1 MWSWKTRARHKP
13 LRIFLH
19 TQRQPSRR
27 CRGRDNT
34 RTTCASEDPFHFYHE
49 DILLEWNS
57 SYTIDTPITIIQ
69 VPCRCLIFSLL
80 IIPQEYI
87 FLYFTLSRLS
97 PQEYIRLALN
107 FIHATRSACLH
118 LRSFCQRALL
128 IAESLI
134 MGCAHPRGN
143 TCLFL
148 NKSISRLS

>member
-27 CRGRDNT
+27 CRSRDNT

-97 PQEYIRLALN
+97 PKNIYV
-107 FIHATRSACLH
+107 
-118 LRSFCQRALL
+118 LRSISSMLPGVRVFISVLSVNAPYWLPKVW
-128 IAESLI
+128 SW
-134 MGCAHPRGN
+134 GAHIHGGILV
-143 TCLFL
+143 CF
-148 NKSISRLS
+148 